1 MAKYKY
7 DPLKAKKGLD
17 EFFGAGFY
25 ESGVSRSRELGTKIG
40 NLKRESKLRKEQE
53 RLLEQARKEAAKEER
68 EKKKQKEK
76 EKESG
81 KKETK
86 LSKENENK
94 KKRLKDAG
102 VDPDETRNSFEK
114 ATNLEKDQNF
124 FFDALEL
131 LDRGGNTVRN
141 VLLGD
146 AKQGKEARKIREDM
160 EKKLGRSLTTKERAK
175 AFGEA
180 QQKLDKKGELESYGK
195 RIYDGASGRKKTSG
209 SDVLGAAGMEK
220 GAARGIAGFGLEVAV
235 DPLNLVGGAIGKGVT
250 ATAKGANRALDKV
263 PGMDRVK
270 DGLDEIFSGRRLK
283 SKTLDG
289 GRSEDLLNIERNMEN
304 QRLFMQDN
312 SANAVARATR
322 EAGDF
327 GGDVIGREMERPLM
341 KPRPLDTTTAPN
353 VMSRRGMAM
362 GQMDRVG
369 QIMNDMK
376 MNPSAPLSRPL
387 ETNFKASTV
396 FDTSKIL
403 DSEVPNAAGLRSWA
417 NDAGFE
423 GVPTKGRLPGF
434 YKSAFK
440 TENRQAMR
448 TVNNVE
454 SEVHRIV
461 TRADVPVEQ
470 AAKELQKHPSIK
482 TAAQTLINSNQELR
496 QFAEA
501 NGMEIA
507 DIEGY
512 MAHYLT
518 KEGRKVLDEAGET
531 VSDGIAP
538 IGANKKVMNRTLHD
552 SVENINRKKGMEY
565 FNPDAFVATAGG
577 QHRMINAIVRESV
590 KKQVLGNSSFAKE
603 IPAHKKARKGFVELS
618 IDGKK
623 YEVTR
628 GAKQVMTNFEKN
640 VTDEGIQKI
649 LTGFDKLQNAW
660 KKTALFSVGFHA
672 RNYIGN
678 SWNMHLSGMRPDETV
693 SNQIKAMNILK
704 EANKTLTGR
713 KGKINNKNLELYDEF
728 RAQGLKGTGS
738 MADFRV
744 NPEDELMSNV
754 RYKGKGALGKMGHEF
769 AEIGKQDT
777 TLGKVGQAADAV
789 FATSRRVGDVADEA
803 ARLGMY
809 KWARD
814 KGMSPEKAAAKVRE
828 TLFDYTELTPAEQQV
843 FKRMAPFYTWLRKNS
858 EFQMKSFMKDPTKF
872 NRIRAAMENG
882 EDNVDMDSEIVP
894 EYLKENMAIP
904 IPGTDRLASLGLPA
918 ADLSKW
924 TDPGKVAMDS
934 LSPLLKVPMELGM
947 NKKTFNGA
955 PISNFE
961 GETKKF
967 LGMDLPAGAA
977 YVGEQIAPLRRLSGT
992 MTEENSMKSPVDGM
1006 LKLLGGDLLKK
1017 YDQEG
1022 FQQQFDYKEKTRLD
1036 DLIKKTEK
1044 VDGQDVRTLNEMKKA
1059 GKIVDEEEAATQDAL
1074 KSIGLSD
1081 ENATILRKLKKK
1093 VYNGNA
1099 EDAAKTAE
1107 MLRRMGVPEE
1117 AIEIVTSEYLEY

>member
-7 DPLKAKKGLD
+7 DPLEQKRKFD
-17 EFFGAGFY
+17 EFFGAGAY
-25 ESGVSRSRELGTKIG
+25 DSGVSRSGELGTKIG
-40 NLKRESKLRKEQE
+40 NLKREAKIRREQE
-53 RLLEQARKEAAKEER
+53 RLLEQAKKEAAKEER

-76 EKESG
+76 EKKSG

-131 LDRGGNTVRN
+131 MDRGGNAVRN

-146 AKQGKEARKIREDM
+146 AKQGKESRKIQKEM
-160 EKKLGRSLTTKERAK
+160 EKKLGRKLTQKEKVK
-175 AFGEA
+175 AFGKA
-180 QQKLDKKGELESYGK
+180 QQKLQDKGELEGYGE
-195 RIYDGASGRKKTSG
+195 RLYDGASGRKKTSG
-209 SDVLGAAGMEK
+209 SDVLGEGLGMKK
-220 GAARGIAGFGLEVAV
+220 GAGRAVAGFGLEVAV

-263 PGMDRVK
+263 PGMGKVK
-270 DGLDEIFSGRRLK
+270 DGLDEIFSGKRLK

-289 GRSEDLLNIERNMEN
+289 GSADDLLNIERDMEN
-304 QRLFMQDN
+304 KRLFMQDQ
-312 SANAVARATR
+312 SANAVAKATR
-322 EAGDF
+322 EAGKF

-341 KPRPLDTTTAPN
+341 RPKTPDFTSAPN
-353 VMSRRGMAM
+353 VMNNSSERFADLLKPNM
-362 GQMDRVG
+362 
-369 QIMNDMK
+369 
-376 MNPSAPLSRPL
+376 SASGRIPLD
-387 ETNFKASTV
+387 TAFKPSTV

-403 DSEVPNAAGLRSWA
+403 DSEVPKGAGLRDWA
-417 NDAGFE
+417 KGAGFE
-423 GVPTKGRLPGF
+423 GVPDKGRMPGI
-434 YKSAFK
+434 YKAAFK
-440 TENRQAMR
+440 EENRQALR
-448 TVNNVE
+448 TKNSVE
-454 SEVHRIV
+454 AEVRDLLKDKKI
-461 TRADVPVEQ
+461 PVEK
-470 AAKELQKHPSIK
+470 AAKELQKHDSIK
-482 TAAQTLINSNQELR
+482 TAARTLISSNAELR
-496 QFAEA
+496 KFAEE
-501 NGMEIA
+501 NGLEIA

-590 KKQVLGNSSFAKE
+590 KKQVLGNSKFAKE

-640 VTDEGIQKI
+640 VTDEGIKKL
-649 LTGFDKLQNAW
+649 LTGFDKVQNAW

-693 SNQIKAMNILK
+693 LNQVKAVNILK
-704 EANKTLTGR
+704 EANKVLTGA
-713 KGKINNKNLELYDEF
+713 KGKIKDKDMELYNEF
-728 RAQGLKGTGS
+728 RQQGLKGTGS

-769 AEIGKQDT
+769 AEIAKQDT
-777 TLGKVGQAADAV
+777 TLGKVAQGADAI
-789 FATSRRVGDVADEA
+789 FATSRRAGDVADEA

-882 EDNVDMDSEIVP
+882 EDNVDIDSEIIP
-894 EYLKENMAIP
+894 DYLKDNMAIP
-904 IPGTDRLASLGLPA
+904 IPGADRIASLGLPA

-924 TDPGKVAMDS
+924 TNPGKVAMDS
-934 LSPLLKVPMELGM
+934 LSPIPKVMMELGM
-947 NKKTFNGA
+947 NQKTFNGA
-955 PISNFE
+955 PIENFE
-961 GETKKF
+961 GEKKNF
-967 LGMDLPAGAA
+967 LGMELPAKYA
-977 YVGEQIAPLRRLSGT
+977 YIAEQISPLRRANKFMEGGGEAS
-992 MTEENSMKSPVDGM
+992 SPVDSA
-1006 LKLLGGDLLKK
+1006 LDILGGNLAPKMDAEK
-1017 YDQEG
+1017 Y
-1022 FQQQFDYKEKTRLD
+1022 QQQFDYKEKKRLD

-1044 VDGQDVRTLNEMKKA
+1044 QDGTDVRTLAEMKKA
-1059 GKIVDEEEAATQDAL
+1059 GAIVDEEEAAVQEEL
-1074 KSIGLSD
+1074 KSLGLSD
-1081 ENATILRKLKKK
+1081 ENAAILRKLKKK

-1107 MLRRMGVPEE
+1107 LLRSMGVPEE
-1117 AIEIVTSEYLEY
+1117 AIKIVTSEYLEY

>member
-1 MAKYKY
+1 VEGMAKYKY
-7 DPLKAKKGLD
+7 DPLEAKRGLD
-17 EFFGAGFY
+17 KMFGAGFY
-25 ESGVSRSRELGTKIG
+25 DTGISRSRELGTKIG
-40 NLKRESKLRKEQE
+40 NLKRESKIRKEQE

-68 EKKKQKEK
+68 EAKKKKEK
-76 EKESG
+76 EKKSG
-81 KKETK
+81 RKETE
-86 LSKENENK
+86 LSKGNENN
-94 KKRLKDAG
+94 KKRLRDAG
-102 VDPDETRNSFEK
+102 ADPDETRNAFEK

-124 FFDALEL
+124 FFDALDL
-131 LDRGGNTVRN
+131 MDRGGNAVRN

-146 AKQGKEARKIREDM
+146 AKQGKESRKIQKEM
-160 EKKLGRSLTTKERAK
+160 EKKLGRKLTQKEKVK
-175 AFGEA
+175 AFGKA
-180 QQKLDKKGELESYGK
+180 QQKLQDKGELEGYGK
-195 RIYDGASGRKKTSG
+195 RLYDGASGRKKTSG

-220 GAARGIAGFGLEVAV
+220 GAGRAVAGFGLEVAV
-235 DPLNLVGGAIGKGVT
+235 DPLNLVGGAIGKGMT
-250 ATAKGANRALDKV
+250 GAAKLTGKGLMKV
-263 PGMDRVK
+263 PGSNKVV
-270 DGLDEIFSGRRLK
+270 DGLDEIFSGKRLK

-289 GRSEDLLNIERNMEN
+289 GRADDLLNIERNMEN

-312 SANAVARATR
+312 SANAVAKATR
-322 EAGDF
+322 QAGKFD
-327 GGDVIGREMERPLM
+327 GTTIGREMESPLM
-341 KPRPLDTTTAPN
+341 RPKTPDFSTAPN
-353 VMSRRGMAM
+353 VMNPSGRF
-362 GQMDRVG
+362 DDLLKT
-369 QIMNDMK
+369 N
-376 MNPSAPLSRPL
+376 MNPSGRMPLG
-387 ETNFKASTV
+387 TNFKASTV

-403 DSEVPNAAGLRSWA
+403 DSEVPKAAGLRDWA
-417 NDAGFE
+417 KGAGFE
-423 GVPTKGRLPGF
+423 GVPEKGRMPGF
-434 YKSAFK
+434 YKTAFK
-440 TENRQAMR
+440 EENRQALR
-448 TVNNVE
+448 TKNSAEAEITDLLKNKKL
-454 SEVHRIV
+454 
-461 TRADVPVEQ
+461 PVDQ
-470 AAKELQKHPSIK
+470 AAKEFSKHASIK
-482 TAAQTLINSNQELR
+482 SAAQTLINSNQELR
-496 QFAEA
+496 KFAEE

-518 KEGRKVLDEAGET
+518 KEARKVLDEAGET

-590 KKQVLGNSSFAKE
+590 KKQVLGNSKFAKE

-693 SNQIKAMNILK
+693 TNQIKAVNILK
-704 EANKTLTGR
+704 EANKVLTGA
-713 KGKINNKNLELYDEF
+713 KGKIKDKDMELYEEF
-728 RAQGLKGTGS
+728 RQQGLKGTGS

-789 FATSRRVGDVADEA
+789 FATSRRAGDVADEA

-809 KWARD
+809 RWARN

-828 TLFDYTELTPAEQQV
+828 TLFDYTELTPAEQQI

-872 NRIRAAMENG
+872 NRITRAQENA
-882 EDNVDMDSEIVP
+882 EDNIDIDSEIIP
-894 EYLKENMAIP
+894 EYLKENMAIAV
-904 IPGTDRLASLGLPA
+904 PGMNRMASLGLPA

-924 TDPGKVAMDS
+924 TNPGKVAMDS
-934 LSPLLKVPMELGM
+934 LSPIPKVALELGL
-947 NKKTFNGA
+947 NKKFFNGA
-955 PISNFE
+955 PVENFE
-961 GETKKF
+961 GERKNF
-967 LGMDLPAGAA
+967 LGMDLSAKNAHLL
-977 YVGEQIAPLRRLSGT
+977 EQISPLRRANKFMEGGGES
-992 MTEENSMKSPVDGM
+992 SSPVDGLM
-1006 LKLLGGDLLKK
+1006 DLLGGNLAPKIDAEK
-1017 YDQEG
+1017 Y
-1022 FQQQFDYKEKTRLD
+1022 QQQFDYKEKKRLD

-1044 VDGQDVRTLNEMKKA
+1044 VDGQDVRTLAEMKKA
-1059 GKIVDEEEAATQDAL
+1059 GVIVDEEEEATQDAL

-1107 MLRRMGVPEE
+1107 MLRQMGVPEE
-1117 AIEIVTSEYLEY
+1117 AIKIVTSEYLEY

>member
-7 DPLKAKKGLD
+7 DPLEAKRGLD
-17 EFFGAGFY
+17 KMFGAGFY
-25 ESGVSRSRELGTKIG
+25 DTGISRSRELGTKIG
-40 NLKRESKLRKEQE
+40 NLKRESKIRKEQE

-102 VDPDETRNSFEK
+102 VDPDETRNKFER

-195 RIYDGASGRKKTSG
+195 RLYDGASGRKKTSG
-209 SDVLGAAGMEK
+209 SDVLGAAGMDK
-220 GAARGIAGFGLEVAV
+220 GAGRAVAGFGLEVAV
-235 DPLNLVGGAIGKGVT
+235 DPLNLVGGAIGKGIT
-250 ATAKGANRALDKV
+250 GAAKLTGKGLMKV
-263 PGMDRVK
+263 PGSNKVV
-270 DGLDEIFSGRRLK
+270 DGLDEIFSGKRLK

-289 GRSEDLLNIERNMEN
+289 GMADDLLNIERNAEN

-312 SANAVARATR
+312 SANAVAKATR
-322 EAGDF
+322 EAGKFD
-327 GGDVIGREMERPLM
+327 GNAVRREMESPLM
-341 KPRPLDTTTAPN
+341 RPKPLDTTTAPN
-353 VMSRRGMAM
+353 VLSKQGILDKEF
-362 GQMDRVG
+362 GKVG
-369 QIMNDMK
+369 NILDAMK
-376 MNPSAPLSRPL
+376 MNPSAPMSRPL
-387 ETNFKASTV
+387 ETVFNTTDNALDPNFKFKRNRNIDPSTGATV
-396 FDTSKIL
+396 
-403 DSEVPNAAGLRSWA
+403 
-417 NDAGFE
+417 DAG
-423 GVPTKGRLPGF
+423 
-434 YKSAFK
+434 AFGK
-440 TENRQAMR
+440 WGTDGKVDLGAFGQWGKRFD
-448 TVNNVE
+448 VD

-461 TRADVPVEQ
+461 TSPDVPIEK
-470 AAKELQKHPSIK
+470 AAATYAKHPKIK

-496 QFAEA
+496 KFAEE

-518 KEGRKVLDEAGET
+518 KEARKALDEAGET

-590 KKQVLGNSSFAKE
+590 KKQVLGNSKFAKE

-693 SNQIKAMNILK
+693 TNQIKAVNILK
-704 EANKTLTGR
+704 EANKVLTGA
-713 KGKINNKNLELYDEF
+713 KGKIKDKDLKLYDEF
-728 RAQGLKGTGS
+728 RQQGLKGTGS

-754 RYKGKGALGKMGHEF
+754 RYKGKSALGKMGHEF
-769 AEIGKQDT
+769 AEIAKQDT

-789 FATSRRVGDVADEA
+789 FATSRRVGDVSDEA

-872 NRIRAAMENG
+872 NRIVRAQENA
-882 EDNVDMDSEIVP
+882 EDNVDMDSEIIP
-894 EYLKENMAIP
+894 EYLKENLAIAV
-904 IPGTDRLASLGLPA
+904 PGTNRIASLGLPA

-947 NKKTFNGA
+947 NQKTFNGA

-992 MTEENSMKSPVDGM
+992 MTEENSMESPADA
-1006 LKLLGGDLLKK
+1006 LAKLLGGDLLKP
-1017 YDQEG
+1017 YDQEK
-1022 FQQQFDYKEKTRLD
+1022 FQQQFDYKEKKRLD

-1044 VDGQDVRTLNEMKKA
+1044 VDSKDVRTLAEMKKA
-1059 GKIVDEEEAATQDAL
+1059 GVIVDEEEAATQDAL

-1099 EDAAKTAE
+1099 EDAAKTAQ
-1107 MLRRMGVPEE
+1107 MLRQMGVPEE
-1117 AIEIVTSEYLEY
+1117 AIEIVTNEYLEY